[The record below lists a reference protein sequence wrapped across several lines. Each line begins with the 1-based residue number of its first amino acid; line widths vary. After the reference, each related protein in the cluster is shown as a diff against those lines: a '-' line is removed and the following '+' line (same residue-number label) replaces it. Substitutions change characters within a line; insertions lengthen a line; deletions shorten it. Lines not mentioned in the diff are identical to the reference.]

1 MERKRESHIQERI
14 KLSLTFEAGTNS
26 KNEARVNFN
35 PELVQ
40 DGKYVLS
47 VYGKDVSENSS
58 GENDYS
64 ISFEVLNRSTLT
76 RVVNYPNP
84 FSTSTRFV
92 FTLTGSILPE
102 VFRIQVFTTS
112 GKLVR
117 DLDLLSAGQIRI
129 GRNVSELRWD
139 GTDEYG
145 DRLANG
151 VYLFRVISKIDGED
165 IEQRTSEVDQYFR
178 KGFGKMVLIR

>member
-1 MERKRESHIQERI
+1 M
-14 KLSLTFEAGTNS
+14 
-26 KNEARVNFN
+26 
-35 PELVQ
+35 
-40 DGKYVLS
+40 
-47 VYGKDVSENSS
+47 
-58 GENDYS
+58 
-64 ISFEVLNRSTLT
+64 
-76 RVVNYPNP
+76 NYPNP